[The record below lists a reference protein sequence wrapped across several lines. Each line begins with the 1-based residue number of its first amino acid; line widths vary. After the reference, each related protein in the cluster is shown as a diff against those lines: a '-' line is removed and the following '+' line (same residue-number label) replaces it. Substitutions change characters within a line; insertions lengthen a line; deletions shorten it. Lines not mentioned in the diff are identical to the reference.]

1 MINVDTNLKTDV
13 IITGHANYA
22 PAGSDIVCAAVSVL
36 YETLKGLLKEKATIE
51 EDDGSAR
58 LILDPDRIGKQ
69 EEDYLNFFLSGIQ
82 GIEQTYP
89 RHVQLMIGRAN

>member
-51 EDDGSAR
+51 EADGSAR
-58 LILDPDRIGKQ
+58 LILKTDQIGD
-69 EEDYLNFFLSGIQ
+69 EEECYLNFFLSGIQ
-82 GIEQTYP
+82 GIEKAYP
-89 RHVQLMIGRAN
+89 KHVQLIIGRAN